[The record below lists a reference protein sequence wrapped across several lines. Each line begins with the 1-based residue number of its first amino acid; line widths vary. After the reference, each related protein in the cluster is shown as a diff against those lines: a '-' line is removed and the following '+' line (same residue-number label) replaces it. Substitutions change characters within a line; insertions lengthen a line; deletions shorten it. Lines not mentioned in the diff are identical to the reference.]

1 MNNLMAALFERM
13 AAVWIER
20 IAGSKLTTIAGILGI
35 AATFVSQLT
44 TYIPA
49 HYSPYV
55 AMTGV
60 VVAGVAAI
68 LAKDADAPHGIA
80 VVLPK
85 GGFSNSTAKL
95 GALMLCAILV
105 TGTLP
110 MAGCNGATVAQNI
123 VNWTPALQSGVAVV
137 DSTASV
143 LDPAAAPIF
152 AAATVG
158 FDAASNVLV
167 AQAKAYLANPNATVL
182 AQLQTAVVTFQQ
194 QVNTALLSVA
204 RITNPSSQQKAQT
217 DINAVAT
224 VVNTILALVQG
235 ISSKAAVAQM
245 AAQSTV
251 KLAAVMPYL
260 NQDQAAQIVAVHYGD
275 TTAESAEQ
283 TRQALANLQGAGF

>member
-1 MNNLMAALFERM
+1 MNNLMAALFERV

-20 IAGSKLTTIAGILGI
+20 IAGSKLSTIAGILGI
-35 AATFVSQLT
+35 AATSVSELT

-49 HYSPYV
+49 YYRPYV
-55 AMTGV
+55 AIAGV
-60 VVAGVAAI
+60 VLAGVAAI
-68 LAKDADAPHGIA
+68 LARDSANTVTPSTATG
-80 VVLPK
+80 
-85 GGFSNSTAKL
+85 STAKL

-110 MAGCNGATVAQNI
+110 MAGCNGVTVAQSI

-143 LDPAAAPIF
+143 LDPAAASIF

-204 RITNPSSQQKAQT
+204 RITNPASQQKAQT
-217 DINAVAT
+217 DINAIAT
-224 VVNTILALVQG
+224 VVNTMLALVQSV
-235 ISSKAAVAQM
+235 SSKAAVAQM